1 MSPFLVIGV
10 LLLVVNRILTT
21 LSWVCWC
28 WRPSLDEDGWKIDV
42 KIAELESSEDLVV
55 L

>member
-10 LLLVVNRILTT
+10 LLLVVIRILT

-28 WRPSLDEDGWKIDV
+28 ERRSLDEDGWEIDV
-42 KIAELESSEDLVV
+42 EIAELESSEDLVV